1 MKSLA
6 EIVSNAQK
14 NSNDERL
21 RLGLTRTLSCPSSL
35 SKFSDESNSIVTI
48 NDNLRPQTAGRSSLN
63 SKPKEKETVAKP
75 ILPAKRS
82 CCEQSVEKENVS
94 SVSSRPSKTTRFA
107 SSSDSE
113 ERSAEVAH
121 VCVGTDSIDATDS
134 PRNTPSPAPLVPT
147 KQNHTAPVEV
157 GHTDTGTNSKAK
169 APKRSQKQLSRS
181 STLDNSDIP
190 PAVRQMKITKQKSVA
205 IETWK
210 LNTIKS
216 RQRNIEQTK
225 QAGLANNNLLS
236 NFVQYEDQLQSS
248 VQSANSQRKS
258 LLKTND
264 SLLASRDDDDDDGVP
279 MCLMG
284 SETTKKERRRS
295 TETRST
301 EMTEDI
307 RSSSLTKKSY
317 SSTESNFSKLSI
329 VLRTFFVI
337 CSLLSF
343 ISRCLVWFGG
353 KMDILYSLLE
363 NPMMWTLRLYVSTF
377 HLALLIVEL
386 GWGIPIILPRGETL
400 SILTQRGFVQSF
412 LGIIDLLMH
421 SNKRMA
427 EHIDILQDVE
437 GALMSARDRRVQIS
451 YAIISVSSRGMIVV
465 GCIYFLCG
473 LLYDEHN
480 GKRKKHGSI

>member
-6 EIVSNAQK
+6 EIVSNVQR
-14 NSNDERL
+14 NSFEEGSRSL
-21 RLGLTRTLSCPSSL
+21 ARTLSCPSSL
-35 SKFSDESNSIVTI
+35 SQFSDASNTIVAI
-48 NDNLRPQTAGRSSLN
+48 NNSRPQTAGRSSLN
-63 SKPKEKETVAKP
+63 SKPNEKETMTKP

-82 CCEQSVEKENVS
+82 CCEQIEKENVS
-94 SVSSRPSKTTRFA
+94 SRPLKAKRFTR
-107 SSSDSE
+107 SSE
-113 ERSAEVAH
+113 EHSAEVAH
-121 VCVGTDSIDATDS
+121 VCVGTDTIDTTDE
-134 PRNTPSPAPLVPT
+134 PPPAPT
-147 KQNHTAPVEV
+147 KQIHAGPVEV
-157 GHTDTGTNSKAK
+157 GRTAAKNKAS
-169 APKRSQKQLSRS
+169 KRSQKGLSRS

-190 PAVRQMKITKQKSVA
+190 AVRPMKVMKQKSVA

-216 RQRNIEQTK
+216 RQRNVEQTK
-225 QAGLANNNLLS
+225 QAELPNNNNLLS
-236 NFVQYEDQLQSS
+236 SFLQYEDQLQAPVSS
-248 VQSANSQRKS
+248 GNRQQKRLS
-258 LLKTND
+258 KTND
-264 SLLASRDDDDDDGVP
+264 SLLAGHDDDDGVP

-284 SETTKKERRRS
+284 SETTKETTKKERRRS
-295 TETRST
+295 TQTQST
-301 EMTEDI
+301 EFTL
-307 RSSSLTKKSY
+307 RSSSTKSLP
-317 SSTESNFSKLSI
+317 STDSNFSKLSI
-329 VLRTFFVI
+329 LLRTFFII

-353 KMDILYSLLE
+353 RISILHSLVE
-363 NPMMWTLRLYVSTF
+363 NPLIWTLRFYISTF

-427 EHIDILQDVE
+427 EHIEILQDVE
-437 GALMSARDRRVQIS
+437 ALMSARERRVQIS

-473 LLYDEHN
+473 LLYDEYN
-480 GKRKKHGSI
+480 GKRRKHGAIDR

>member
-1 MKSLA
+1 MKSLT
-6 EIVSNAQK
+6 EIVSNVQR
-14 NSNDERL
+14 NSTDEGL

-35 SKFSDESNSIVTI
+35 SKFSDASNAIVSI
-48 NDNLRPQTAGRSSLN
+48 NDNPRPQTAGRSALI
-63 SKPKEKETVAKP
+63 SKPNEKEMTTKP

-94 SVSSRPSKTTRFA
+94 SVSSRPSKTKRFA

-121 VCVGTDSIDATDS
+121 VCVGTDNIETADT
-134 PRNTPSPAPLVPT
+134 PRDKPPLAPT
-147 KQNHTAPVEV
+147 KQIHAGPVEV
-157 GHTDTGTNSKAK
+157 DYTDTKSK
-169 APKRSQKQLSRS
+169 APKMSQKRQLSRS

-190 PAVRQMKITKQKSVA
+190 PAVRPMKVKKQQSVA

-216 RQRNIEQTK
+216 RQRNVQPK
-225 QAGLANNNLLS
+225 QAGLANNSDLLS
-236 NFVQYEDQLQSS
+236 TFVQYEDQLQSS
-248 VQSANSQRKS
+248 LPSTNRQRKRLS
-258 LLKTND
+258 KAND
-264 SLLASRDDDDDDGVP
+264 SLMSGHDDDDDDGVP

-284 SETTKKERRRS
+284 SETTKKERRQS
-295 TETRST
+295 TRTQST

-307 RSSSLTKKSY
+307 RSSSSTKKSH

-353 KMDILYSLLE
+353 NMSILYSLLE
-363 NPMMWTLRLYVSTF
+363 NPMMWTLRFYVSTF

-427 EHIDILQDVE
+427 EHIDILQDAE
-437 GALMSARDRRVQIS
+437 GALMSARERRVQIS

-473 LLYDEHN
+473 LLYDEYN
-480 GKRKKHGSI
+480 GKRKKHSAVMDK